1 METLRPLIPFLI
13 PVFLLEIGLMVFAL
27 VDLSRRAR
35 VNGPKPMWV
44 AIIVLVQIIGPILYF
59 LMGRPDE

>member
-13 PVFLLEIGLMVFAL
+13 PVFLLQIGLLVFAL
-27 VDLSRRAR
+27 LDLNRRAR

-44 AIIVLVQIIGPILYF
+44 AIIVLVQIVGPILYF
-59 LMGRPDE
+59 VLGRTDE

>member
-13 PVFLLEIGLMVFAL
+13 PVFLLQIGLLIFAL
-27 VDLSRRAR
+27 LDLSRRGR
-35 VNGPKPMWV
+35 TNGPKPMWV

-59 LMGRPDE
+59 VLGRTDE